1 MVERK
6 GYGIMLNII
15 ITIEKNGMFKQMACD
30 SNILTIEKAK
40 DLVYEFKNRCVK
52 NGIRFIN
59 ALIKERSLS
68 TLIK

>member
-1 MVERK
+1 
-6 GYGIMLNII
+6 MLNII
-15 ITIEKNGMFKQMACD
+15 VTVEKNGMFKQFSCN

-40 DLVYEFKNRCVK
+40 DLVYEFKNKCFE

-68 TLIK
+68 TFIE

>member
-1 MVERK
+1 
-6 GYGIMLNII
+6 MLNII
-15 ITIEKNGMFKQMACD
+15 VTVEKNGITKQMLCD

-40 DLVYEFKNRCVK
+40 DLVYEFKNKCVE

-68 TLIK
+68 TFIE